1 MLRPHVF
8 LRLSVILQ
16 AFFSR
21 ITAAFSALLSK
32 AEWPISKRFRARK
45 PDENH
50 RCRAG
55 CRQPPADGHRNRGIA
70 GGSPIGTAHSRIQS
84 SHVVEHQRV
93 EFPSFAYEW
102 CPEMLHEAGRLTIQI
117 ALDLLPEGIGLKDG
131 TPYNVLFQ
139 GPNPVFIDVLSFERR
154 DQHDPMWL
162 PYAQF
167 VRTFLLPLL
176 ANKHY
181 GVQLSEIFT
190 TRRDGLEHEDV
201 YRWTG
206 PLQRL
211 KASVP
216 IACGDAD
223 MARIPEGSRRPE
235 NLSG

>member
-1 MLRPHVF
+1 
-8 LRLSVILQ
+8 
-16 AFFSR
+16 
-21 ITAAFSALLSK
+21 
-32 AEWPISKRFRARK
+32 
-45 PDENH
+45 
-50 RCRAG
+50 
-55 CRQPPADGHRNRGIA
+55 
-70 GGSPIGTAHSRIQS
+70 
-84 SHVVEHQRV
+84 
-93 EFPSFAYEW
+93 
-102 CPEMLHEAGRLTIQI
+102 MLHEAGRLTIQI

-181 GVQLSEIFT
+181 GIQLSEIFT

-211 KASVP
+211 SLIFLSLVAMPTWLASRKDPDDQKIYQGKKMQNPEQAQVR
-216 IACGDAD
+216 AGVDAPRPS
-223 MARIPEGSRRPE
+223 ARSSTNWFLAQDSRRNGRTTRYRIITILRTSPPSK
-235 NLSG
+235 NDSFTKH